1 MNGFQTITEM
11 GLFGNKVSISF
22 TDWDGKLFCT
32 EIHGLTAE
40 EAHKRF
46 TIRKT
51 LEKVRKLVAER
62 ENAWKYARRYEFKVN
77 YSKSEALESLNRRLI
92 YMSTYDERHYNAF
105 VIEMTERII
114 PELESIEPNKE
125 SRFYPNYQR
134 VIASFKKYFQHE
146 ANALEF

>member
-62 ENAWKYARRYEFKVN
+62 ENAWKYARRYEFKIN

-92 YMSTYDERHYNAF
+92 YMSTYDERYYNAF

-125 SRFYPNYQR
+125 SRFYTNYKR
-134 VIASFKKYFQHE
+134 VISLFKDFFKRE
-146 ANALEF
+146 VNALEF

>member
-1 MNGFQTITEM
+1 MNFNTFTET

-32 EIHGLTAE
+32 EIHGLTPE
-40 EAHKRF
+40 ETRKRF
-46 TIRKT
+46 TIKET
-51 LEKVRKLVAER
+51 LQKIRKLVAAR
-62 ENAWKYARRYEFKVN
+62 ENAWKHALRYEFETN
-77 YSKSEALESLNRRLI
+77 YSKAEALESLNRRLI
-92 YMSTYDERHYNAF
+92 YMSTYDERHYTAF

-125 SRFYPNYQR
+125 SRFYPNYKR
-134 VIASFKKYFQHE
+134 VISSFKDFFKRE